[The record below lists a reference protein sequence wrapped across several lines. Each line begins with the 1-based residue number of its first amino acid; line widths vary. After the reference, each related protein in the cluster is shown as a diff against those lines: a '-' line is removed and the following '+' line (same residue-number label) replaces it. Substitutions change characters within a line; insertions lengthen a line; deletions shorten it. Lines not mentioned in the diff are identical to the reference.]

1 MNIKTVGLITYNYPH
16 LKTEQVIQQLVK
28 QKLKFRMYALPFNPR
43 PQRETL
49 FDHRPNQSLAVAP
62 NIIAEKHSIPYI
74 ICENDKDIDNLCDV
88 YLVLGA
94 GILSRECVAGKK
106 IINCHPG
113 IIPASRGL
121 DSFKWALYEMKPLG
135 ITLHYID
142 GEVDAGE
149 IISVIPTNIYST
161 DNIATLSR
169 RHYENEID
177 CLARF
182 DEFLKHPKNS
192 FANIEKGEAKMRM
205 PIAIEGELRE
215 QFSKYAK
222 QFGS

>member
-1 MNIKTVGLITYNYPH
+1 
-16 LKTEQVIQQLVK
+16 VIQQLVK
-28 QKLKFRMYALPFNPR
+28 QELTFRMYALPFKPR

-49 FDHRPNQSLAVAP
+49 FEHRPNQSIAVEP
-62 NIIAEKHSIPYI
+62 KIIAKKHSIPYT
-74 ICENDKDIDNLCDV
+74 ICESDKDIDNLCDV

-94 GILSRECVAGKK
+94 GILSRECVTGKK

-142 GEVDAGE
+142 GEVDAGK
-149 IISVIPTNIYST
+149 IISVIPTNTYKT
-161 DNIATLSR
+161 DNITTLSR

-177 CLARF
+177 CLSRF
-182 DEFLKHPKNS
+182 DDFLKRPKNS
-192 FANIEKGEAKMRM
+192 FPNIEKGEAKMRM
-205 PIAIEGELRE
+205 PIAIEGELRNL
-215 QFSKYAK
+215 FNNYAER
-222 QFGS
+222 FGS